1 MAQRSSKALQD
12 SEPANLTGAA
22 AADTLRVLVVDDVQ
36 ENLELLEDVLSEHG
50 YVSSCAHNG
59 VEALEILQQ
68 QRVHLIVADAMM
80 PRMDGFQLCKE
91 VRARQASGRLP
102 FIIYTGNY
110 VDSSDQE
117 FARSIGVD
125 RYVVKYAGLGALVD
139 AVNELAAET
148 YGRRP
153 AGAAEEK
160 EQIDDQAFLEKHHA
174 IVIKKLEEKMA
185 ELEMYAETLVRKNRE
200 IQASEERFRALF
212 DHASIPIFVVDR
224 EGGRIQDANRQA
236 CTLLGYARE
245 EFLTMSSLPFSPTDE
260 FAASILETRTF
271 RSGEA
276 EMVTKDGSTIHVDI
290 GVGPVTRPQDQ
301 RLLLFMRDITQEK
314 RMRDQLLQYE
324 KMSIMGRLAAGIA
337 HEIRNPLS
345 AVSLNLQ
352 YLAQKHKDDAELR
365 EALRDALEGAK
376 RVEVVIENTLNLAR
390 VTPPV
395 LRSEPLNTLV
405 DQVSTF
411 VKISVQQKDI
421 RLVTRLAE
429 RLPDV
434 LVDAKQIQQVILNI
448 VQNAIDA
455 SQEQGTVELSTM
467 LDEEPGAD
475 GSAGRQVV
483 VAVRDHGHGITA
495 EDRKRLFEHFF
506 TTKRTGTGLGLALS
520 RQIMERHGGDIRIDP
535 ADGGG
540 TIARLIFRNLG

>member
-1 MAQRSSKALQD
+1 MAHRSPNPRQD
-12 SEPANLTGAA
+12 AEPGAPTRNPVVDA
-22 AADTLRVLVVDDVQ
+22 LRVLVVDDVQ

-50 YVSSCAHNG
+50 YVSTCAHNG
-59 VEALEILQQ
+59 VEALDLLQQ
-68 QRVHLIVADAMM
+68 QEVHLIVADAMM

-91 VRARQASGRLP
+91 VRARSAFGRLP

-153 AGAAEEK
+153 DGATDEK
-160 EQIDDQAFLEKHHA
+160 EHIDDQAFLEKHHA

-212 DHASIPIFVVDR
+212 DHASLPIFVVDR
-224 EGGRIQDANRQA
+224 ERGRVLDANRQA
-236 CTLLGYARE
+236 CSLMGYSRD
-245 EFLTMSSLPFSPTDE
+245 EFLTMPSLPFSPKDK
-260 FAASILETRTF
+260 FGASILETKSF
-271 RSGEA
+271 QSGEA
-276 EMVTKDGSTIHVDI
+276 EMVTKGGGSIHVDI

-301 RLLLFMRDITQEK
+301 RLLLFIRDITQEK

-352 YLAQKHKDDAELR
+352 YLAQKHKGDAELC

-376 RVEVVIENTLNLAR
+376 RVEVVIENTLSLAR

-395 LRSEPLNTLV
+395 LGSERLNTLV

-421 RLVTRLAE
+421 HLETRLGE
-429 RLPDV
+429 GLPDV
-434 LVDAKQIQQVILNI
+434 TVDAKQVQQVILNI

-455 SQEQGTVELSTM
+455 SPERGVVELSTR
-467 LDEEPGAD
+467 LEEEPGED
-475 GSAGRQVV
+475 GERRRVVV
-483 VAVRDHGHGITA
+483 VAVRDHGHGISV

-520 RQIMERHGGDIRIDP
+520 RQIMERHGGEIRIEP
-535 ADGGG
+535 ADGEG
-540 TIARLIFRNLG
+540 TIARLIFRNIG